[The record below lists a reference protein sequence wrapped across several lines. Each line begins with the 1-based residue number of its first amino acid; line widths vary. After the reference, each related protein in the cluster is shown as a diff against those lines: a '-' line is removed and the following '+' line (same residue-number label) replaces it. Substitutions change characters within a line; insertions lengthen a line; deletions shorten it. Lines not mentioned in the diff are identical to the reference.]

1 MDNNDKI
8 FQSIAVLIDGD
19 NAPVKSISTVISKI
33 STFGRITT
41 KRVYGNWKKSHL
53 SPWEEVIKNLAL
65 KAQQQF
71 DYVTGKNAT
80 DIAMVIDAMKLLNTG
95 KYDAFAIISSDS
107 DYTPLCIELR
117 ESGIFVIG
125 VGRDDSSDAFKRSCD
140 EFVSLN
146 KLMQAYDNSSKTTD
160 TKVKEDSSEKAKTAP
175 VKASSR
181 KTKSEEKPTAVE
193 ENIVEKNVDE
203 ENDSTV
209 IANKEDELHKLLK
222 IAAETENWQDDDG
235 FVNVAGVGDFIK
247 RTRPE
252 FDITQFG
259 FKKLPDF
266 IAAHTDLY
274 EMKRYKGKGS
284 VYIRAYK
291 CK

>member
-19 NAPVKSISTVISKI
+19 NASYRHMPTIIDMISTY
-33 STFGRITT
+33 GRVTV
-41 KRVYGNWKKSHL
+41 KRVYGNWSK
-53 SPWEEVIKNLAL
+53 ENLKGWRSVVNTLGL
-65 KAQQQF
+65 KAQHQF
-71 DYVTGKNAT
+71 DYVKGKNTT
-80 DIAMVIDAMKLLNTG
+80 DIVLVIDAMNLLHSN
-95 KYDAFAIISSDS
+95 KHDAFVIVSNDS
-107 DYTPLCIELR
+107 DFTPLCIELK
-117 ESGIFVIG
+117 EKGVYVIG
-125 VGRDDSSDAFKRSCD
+125 VGTDNAQESFKRACDAF
-140 EFVSLN
+140 VSVN
-146 KLMQAYDNSSKTTD
+146 KLMASISADTD
-160 TKVKEDSSEKAKTAP
+160 IHEEPAVIEPVEGNLLIAESVAP
-175 VKASSR
+175 HNNQGNN
-181 KTKSEEKPTAVE
+181 TETITIEP
-193 ENIVEKNVDE
+193 VDE
-203 ENDSTV
+203 DDEDNETEILALSP
-209 IANKEDELHKLLK
+209 EDELHRLLK
-222 IAAETENWQDDDG
+222 IGAATEKWQDDDG

-266 IAAHTDLY
+266 IAAHTDFY